1 LAIRNLKNKCI
12 FKSRTFMLFLYF
24 FLNKKLIYLIP
35 EKHLTYK
42 FTIPNMKY
50 KRVKNDGKNMK
61 LIAK

>member
-1 LAIRNLKNKCI
+1 
-12 FKSRTFMLFLYF
+12 MLFLY

-35 EKHLTYK
+35 EKHLIYK

-50 KRVKNDGKNMK
+50 KRVKNDGKNTK